1 MKKLII
7 IRGPL
12 GVGKTTV
19 SNVLAHNLRLE
30 YISLDQ
36 IIDDNKLVPANPD
49 GIPLESYL
57 KANQIIL
64 DRATKDQ
71 KSFIIDGCFYYQE
84 QIDDLIKKFDDDI
97 EIFTLTSHVDKCIER
112 DSKRPNAHGEDSAT
126 FVHMITTKIKAGH
139 EIDNTNLTVDE
150 TVAKIMATLSHYD

>member
-19 SNVLAHNLRLE
+19 SQLLSQNLHLE
-30 YISLDQ
+30 YLSLDQ
-36 IIDDNKLVPANPD
+36 IIDDNNLVPANSY

-64 DRATKDQ
+64 GLAK
-71 KSFIIDGCFYYQE
+71 KSENSFIIDGCFYYQE
-84 QIDDLIKKFDDDI
+84 QINDLVEKFANDV
-97 EIFTLTSHVDKCIER
+97 EIFTLTSRVDKCIER
-112 DSKRPNAHGEDSAT
+112 DSKREKVYGEDSAR
-126 FVHMITTKIKAGH
+126 FVHMVTAKIQAGH
-139 EIDNTNLTVDE
+139 EIDNTDLTVEE
-150 TVAKIMATLSHYD
+150 TVEKIMEKI

>member
-19 SNVLAHNLRLE
+19 SQLLSQNLHLE
-30 YISLDQ
+30 YLSLDQ
-36 IIDDNKLVPANPD
+36 IIDDNKLVPANSD

-64 DRATKDQ
+64 DLAK
-71 KSFIIDGCFYYQE
+71 KSE
-84 QIDDLIKKFDDDI
+84 
-97 EIFTLTSHVDKCIER
+97 
-112 DSKRPNAHGEDSAT
+112 
-126 FVHMITTKIKAGH
+126 
-139 EIDNTNLTVDE
+139 
-150 TVAKIMATLSHYD
+150 

>member
-19 SNVLAHNLRLE
+19 SKLLSQNLNLE
-30 YISLDQ
+30 YLSLDK
-36 IIDDNKLVPANPD
+36 IIEDNKLVPANSD

-64 DRATKDQ
+64 DLGKKSK

-84 QIDDLIKKFDDDI
+84 QIDDLVKKFDKDV
-97 EIFTLTSHVDKCIER
+97 EIFTINSHVDKCIER
-112 DSKRPNAHGEDSAT
+112 DSKREKVYGEDSAR
-126 FVHMITTKIKAGH
+126 FVHMVTTRIQAGH
-139 EIDNTNLTVDE
+139 EIDNTDITVEETVD
-150 TVAKIMATLSHYD
+150 KIMEKI